1 MSWELWGQIL
11 ANQAAGWSP
20 QMMGKS
26 KGRPPKVWK
35 YMYSNF
41 PRWMSLGQRSANHFT
56 CCLLAIFGGVPP
68 ATNETTSPHPFDG
81 ARNEGCI
88 NLFLD
93 CGREGNCKKERICV
107 RSTHSVEH
115 IGSTWVAKYDKICL
129 PKTGPARL
137 NNSVKWQGLKQTHP
151 YNKIII
157 DNYDWHAKTK
167 NPHKLFTSIWWDCGW
182 SFDRHCLLW

>member
-1 MSWELWGQIL
+1 MNVPWSEVAKSFHLLL
-11 ANQAAGWSP
+11 ACPYLEVFPQP
-20 QMMGKS
+20 QMKLHHPTLLMGLEMKDAS
-26 KGRPPKVWK
+26 TFFWIVGGKVIARKKG
-35 YMYSNF
+35 
-41 PRWMSLGQRSANHFT
+41 L
-56 CCLLAIFGGVPP
+56 
-68 ATNETTSPHPFDG
+68 
-81 ARNEGCI
+81 
-88 NLFLD
+88 
-93 CGREGNCKKERICV
+93 CV